1 MKRFG
6 YFVPYEVMMTSS
18 NVSFF
23 CVTGPIVRRI
33 HRSPAKSPHKGQ
45 LMRTFVTLVFDQH
58 IFFVVTVLCETFL
71 MIKRNVSIIYATNIS
86 DPAVRGLLSIW
97 IKCKFPTNEKRRYV
111 RKVFCYWLRVF
122 AAINRT
128 HIQLYQGYGPKRL
141 EMGALNNIYIYIY
154 TCLIWYPIPCQKYM
168 YMFSLQR

>member
-1 MKRFG
+1 
-6 YFVPYEVMMTSS
+6 
-18 NVSFF
+18 
-23 CVTGPIVRRI
+23 
-33 HRSPAKSPHKGQ
+33 
-45 LMRTFVTLVFDQH
+45 MRPRYGATFVTLVFDQH

-128 HIQLYQGYGPKRL
+128 HIQLYQGYGPKRR
-141 EMGALNNIYIYIY
+141 EIGALNNIYIYIY
-154 TCLIWYPIPCQKYM
+154 ILVWFGTPFRVENICICFRCKGKELNSSQEP
-168 YMFSLQR
+168 SLVMWHV